1 MFTVHSATSPSY
13 RHVPLE
19 YGRLSITDTSFCP
32 KDTKLHSTAL
42 PLTSLAETQTCLF
55 GQFDRN
61 LIDMSLQAP
70 YWGTGGKENRPCLLA
85 FLSPYSNQGAF
96 SVLWVSTFSRPNINS
111 NQYDSRWTEE
121 QSGLSNM
128 TSSAHWFH
136 LIWGFFRAGSDCFG
150 SAECFPV
157 CGRTTFVPESIVSGK
172 KNQKQFASRNGSTCN
187 RNFAQTAVRKRENI

>member
-32 KDTKLHSTAL
+32 KDTKLHNTAL

-70 YWGTGGKENRPCLLA
+70 YWGTGGKEIRALFARIFVALFQPRSLFCTM
-85 FLSPYSNQGAF
+85 
-96 SVLWVSTFSRPNINS
+96 SVNLF
-111 NQYDSRWTEE
+111 E
-121 QSGLSNM
+121 
-128 TSSAHWFH
+128 A
-136 LIWGFFRAGSDCFG
+136 
-150 SAECFPV
+150 
-157 CGRTTFVPESIVSGK
+157 
-172 KNQKQFASRNGSTCN
+172 
-187 RNFAQTAVRKRENI
+187 